1 MTDSLSIS
9 SPPFSKFVEWFR
21 SAAPYIHAHR
31 GRTFVICF
39 EGEAVQSPQ
48 FVDFIHDVAL
58 LNSFGIRL
66 VLVHGTRPQIE
77 QQLQYRGH
85 ASQYVAENRVTDEI
99 ALQCVKAACGEVQ
112 TEIERLLSM
121 GLSHSQTS
129 DFFIRTATGNFIV
142 AQPIGIRDGIDY
154 GYTGEMRRVDTL
166 AIKNRLDEGCIV
178 LISPLGYSPTGE
190 AFNLLTGEVAAEV
203 AIALRATKW
212 ISLIEN
218 GGIFNPAGEFVRQIT
233 VAEAQH
239 WIKSSPDWVVK
250 KTLKN
255 AIKACQRGVQRVH
268 FLSRQIDG
276 GLLLE
281 LFTRDGI
288 GTLIST
294 DPFENIRKAH
304 IEDIGGLLNLIQP
317 LEESGI
323 LVKRSREKLEMEIN
337 QFTIQERDG
346 MIIACAALY
355 PFLSEQMAEL
365 ACLAVHPHYRGTN
378 RGDALLAFLEREA
391 RELGIG
397 QLFVLTTRTAH
408 WFQER
413 GFIAADL
420 NFLPVSRQQ
429 LYNYQR
435 KSKVFIKQLSNC

>member
-1 MTDSLSIS
+1 MADSLSIS
-9 SPPFSKFVEWFR
+9 SPLFANFVEWFR
-21 SAAPYIHAHR
+21 GAAPYIHAHR
-31 GRTFVICF
+31 GRTFVISF
-39 EGEAVQSPQ
+39 EGEAVQSPH
-48 FVDFIHDVAL
+48 FIDFIHDIAL
-58 LNSFGIRL
+58 LNSLGIRL
-66 VLVHGTRPQIE
+66 VLIHGTRPQIE
-77 QQLQYRGH
+77 QALQYRGQT
-85 ASQYVAENRVTDEI
+85 SQYVADNRITDEV

-121 GLSHSQTS
+121 GLSNPLTN
-129 DFFIRTATGNFIV
+129 DFFIRTAAGNFII
-142 AQPIGIRDGIDY
+142 AQPIGIREGVDY
-154 GYTGEMRRVDTL
+154 NHTGEVRRIDTL

-190 AFNLLTGEVAAEV
+190 AFNLLTIDVAAEV
-203 AIALRATKW
+203 AIALHASKW
-212 ISLIEN
+212 IGLMEN
-218 GGIFNPAGEFVRQIT
+218 GGIVSPSGEFVRQIT
-233 VAEAQH
+233 VVEAQQ
-239 WIKSSPDWVVK
+239 WLTSADWLTK
-250 KTLKN
+250 KPLIN

-288 GTLIST
+288 GTLISN

-304 IEDIGGLLNLIQP
+304 IEDIGSLLNLIQP
-317 LEESGI
+317 LEEAGT

-355 PFLSEQMAEL
+355 PFISEKMAEL
-365 ACLAVHPHYRGTN
+365 ACLAVHSHYRGTG

-391 RELGIG
+391 QQLGIQ

-420 NFLPVSRQQ
+420 DLLPISRQQ

-435 KSKVFIKQLSNC
+435 KSKIFIKKLANC